1 MKEISTDVESE
12 IISFNRHIDVQINLI
27 FNYMKPF
34 KKQYSLSMS
43 QYYNQAKHLIL
54 QSLTQDA
61 KNVYEQ
67 N

>member
-43 QYYNQAKHLIL
+43 QYYN
-54 QSLTQDA
+54 
-61 KNVYEQ
+61 
-67 N
+67 

>member
-12 IISFNRHIDVQINLI
+12 IISFNRHIDVQIKLI

-43 QYYNQAKHLIL
+43 QYYN
-54 QSLTQDA
+54 
-61 KNVYEQ
+61 
-67 N
+67 